1 MGHDAKQNP
10 GSPTYIGP
18 NDVLDSRGRALQE
31 GDEIIVVLN
40 GPTYMR
46 VAKIVPAMGMDAPPG
61 SMLITLSAA
70 YQFGAMRGT
79 VNPEFIRVRT
89 VEEAGPLKPPAP
101 QEKPKL
107 NLVGQPHDQPTD
119 QAEG

>member
-10 GSPTYIGP
+10 TSREFAGASE
-18 NDVLDSRGRALQE
+18 VLDSRGRALQE

-46 VAKIVPAMGMDAPPG
+46 VAKIVPALQADAPPG
-61 SMLITLSAA
+61 AMLITLSAA

-89 VEEAGPLKPPAP
+89 VEEAGPLQPPTTEPAP
-101 QEKPKL
+101 KL
-107 NLVGQPHDQPTD
+107 GLVGQPHDQK
-119 QAEG
+119 EG